1 MKKFKTLL
9 FIISAILLVLSLLF
23 LIASMVVQAIFN
35 SRDIA
40 QYIEVI
46 FAVASVVFAFAG
58 IVLACLSKKGNEVDN
73 NEEEFR

>member
-23 LIASMVVQAIFN
+23 LVASMVVQAIFN

-46 FAVASVVFAFAG
+46 FAVVSIAFAFAG
-58 IVLACLSKKGNEVDN
+58 IVLACLSKKGNEVDKYD
-73 NEEEFR
+73 EEFR

>member
-1 MKKFKTLL
+1 MKKIKTVF

-23 LIASMVVQAIFN
+23 LVASMVVQAIFN

-40 QYIEVI
+40 QCIEVI
-46 FAVASVVFAFAG
+46 FAVASVVFAFVG
-58 IVLACLSKKGNEVDN
+58 IVFACLSKKGNEVDN

>member
-1 MKKFKTLL
+1 MKKIKTIL

-46 FAVASVVFAFAG
+46 FAVTSVVFAFAG

>member
-1 MKKFKTLL
+1 MKKLKLISL
-9 FIISAILLVLSLLF
+9 IISTVLLALSLSF